1 MIRRIIKSFFSPEF
15 IQLVKFSQYAV
26 QSIKR
31 RYIGNF
37 ALSKLSSSQNLK
49 LEFGSGSK
57 KGTQGWTTIDIVSG
71 ADIEWNLLN
80 PIPLHDDSVDVI
92 YSSHLLEH
100 LSYKEMINVLN
111 DWFRIL
117 KPHGKLM
124 ICVPDASHYLK
135 AYHSPD
141 TIQEFIPDFYQPG
154 FNYHSPIDYINY
166 IAYMDG
172 EHKHLFDQENLHA
185 ILQSIG
191 FINVKER
198 LFDPSL
204 DSKGHHWESIYSEAE
219 KP

>member
-1 MIRRIIKSFFSPEF
+1 MIRKFVKSLLPLEA
-15 IQLVKFSQYAV
+15 IQLVKYSQ
-26 QSIKR
+26 QIFKFTIQ
-31 RYIGNF
+31 RYLGYNSF
-37 ALSKLSSSQNLK
+37 KKLSSSQNLK
-49 LEFGSGSK
+49 IEFGSGSK

-80 PIPLHDDSVDVI
+80 PIPLPEDSVDVI

-100 LSYKEMINVLN
+100 LSYKEIINVLN
-111 DWFRIL
+111 GWFRIL
-117 KPHGKLM
+117 KPNGKLM
-124 ICVPDASHYLK
+124 ICVPDASHYLR
-135 AYHSPD
+135 AYHNPD